1 MDTRGYSNAGEQG
14 RWWYK
19 VIRKLTA
26 PMGVTSDNQKSLQT
40 RNISLHALPESTA
53 NTNVLSSFI
62 DILSNRSGYDGR
74 FESIVRLSFENIR
87 LLFFFYRRLSLVVE
101 NRWRG
106 HYFILKYLFRA
117 EVKKR
122 KIIKD
127 SFQANLIPSYVR
139 NVLFQMEKKKERE
152 RERNFERWNV

>member
-87 LLFFFYRRLSLVVE
+87 LLFFFIVAYLSS
-101 NRWRG
+101 
-106 HYFILKYLFRA
+106 LKIDDA
-117 EVKKR
+117 VT
-122 KIIKD
+122 I
-127 SFQANLIPSYVR
+127 SF
-139 NVLFQMEKKKERE
+139 
-152 RERNFERWNV
+152 